1 MRNRVRSALRALWRD
16 TSGQSM
22 IEAAIVTPLLV
33 LVTLAILEF
42 GYLLFVNLSLEN
54 GVAQAARF
62 GITGNVVEGLSRQD
76 SIKSVMR
83 SSTPT
88 LTIPDGSFQFSHLQ
102 GGSWIAGL
110 GGPGTV
116 GKVAI
121 VYTHSVLVL
130 RPLFG
135 GATVTLRVES
145 TMKNESRFQ

>member
-1 MRNRVRSALRALWRD
+1 
-16 TSGQSM
+16 M
-22 IEAAIVTPLLV
+22 IEAAIITPLLI
-33 LVTLAILEF
+33 LVTIAIMEF
-42 GYLLFVNLSLEN
+42 GYLLFVNLALEN
-54 GVAQAARF
+54 GVSQAARF
-62 GITGNVVEGLSRQD
+62 GITGNVVTGLSRQD

-88 LTIPDGSFQFSHLQ
+88 LTIPDASFQFSHLE
-102 GGSWIAGL
+102 GANWVGGL

-121 VYTHSVLVL
+121 VYTHNVLVL

-145 TMKNESRFQ
+145 SMKNESRFQ

>member
-1 MRNRVRSALRALWRD
+1 MRNRVRSALRAWWRD

-22 IEAAIVTPLLV
+22 IEAAIVTPLLII
-33 LVTLAILEF
+33 VTLAILEF

-54 GVAQAARF
+54 GVSQAARY
-62 GITGNVVEGLSRQD
+62 GITGNVVQGLSRQD

-88 LTIPDGSFQFSHLQ
+88 LAIPDSCFQFSHLE
-102 GGSWIAGL
+102 GGSWVSGL

-116 GKVAI
+116 GKVSI
-121 VYTHSVLVL
+121 VYTHPVLVL

-135 GATVTLRVES
+135 GTTVTLRVES
-145 TMKNESRFQ
+145 SMKNESRFQ

>member
-1 MRNRVRSALRALWRD
+1 MVFRAWLRD

-22 IEAAIVTPLLV
+22 IEAAIVTPLLI
-33 LVTLAILEF
+33 LATFAILEF

-54 GVAQAARF
+54 GVSQAARY
-62 GITGNVVEGLSRQD
+62 GITGNVVTGLSRQD

-88 LTIPDGSFQFSHLQ
+88 LTIPDESFQFSHLE
-102 GGSWIAGL
+102 GNTWVAGL
-110 GGPGTV
+110 GGPGTI

-121 VYTHSVLVL
+121 VYTHRVLVL

-135 GATVTLRVES
+135 GDSVTLRVES
-145 TMKNESRFQ
+145 SMKNESRFQ